1 VAKDKGIIMKKRL
14 WLLPLLAVSVS
25 GFVHADDAVIK
36 QSLAKL
42 GVQNADIQSAPVAGM
57 KTVLTDSGVLY
68 VTEDGKHVIQGPL
81 YDVSGA
87 QPVNVTNQLLV
98 GKLKALEKEMIVYK
112 APQEKHV
119 ITVFTD
125 ITCGYCHKLHEEM
138 KDYNAL
144 GITVRYLA
152 FPRQGLQ
159 SQTENDMKAIWC
171 AKDPKKA
178 FDVAMKGEAVAG
190 GTCDMNIANHYN
202 LGVQFGIQGTPAIV
216 LSNGTVIPGYQ
227 GPKEMKQMLD
237 AHQQLTNVGG

>member
-1 VAKDKGIIMKKRL
+1 MKKRL

-25 GFVHADDAVIK
+25 GFVHADDAAIK

-125 ITCGYCHKLHEEM
+125 ITCGYCHKLHQQM
-138 KDYNAL
+138 QDYNDL

-152 FPRQGLQ
+152 FPRQGLNSKAEKDMQ
-159 SQTENDMKAIWC
+159 SIWC
-171 AKDPKKA
+171 TGNRKQS
-178 FDVAMKGEAVAG
+178 FDAAMRGDDISPASCK
-190 GTCDMNIANHYN
+190 TDISKHFQ
-202 LGVQFGIQGTPAIV
+202 LGVQFGVSGTPAIV
-216 LSNGTVIPGYQ
+216 LENGMMIPGYQ
-227 GPKEMKQMLD
+227 PPKEMAAMLD
-237 AHQQLTNVGG
+237 AQEPSQKTGG